1 MSERVVLCYGDSNTF
16 GWIPAVGGRLER
28 AKRWPGVLAAELGA
42 GWHVIEEGLGG
53 RTTVFDDPLEPGRN
67 GRTYLA
73 PCLASHEPVD
83 LVVLFLGTN
92 DLKARFGVPASDI
105 AAGVGALVTI
115 ALESLAGPG
124 ITPPRVLV
132 LGLPR
137 LGRLSELAEMFAGAE
152 EKAARLP
159 EHLQAVAAALGVDFL
174 DLGGLLAYSDA
185 DGIHLDEGGH
195 RTIGEA
201 VARTVR
207 TVLA

>member
-1 MSERVVLCYGDSNTF
+1 MSERVVLC
-16 GWIPAVGGRLER
+16 
-28 AKRWPGVLAAELGA
+28 
-42 GWHVIEEGLGG
+42 
-53 RTTVFDDPLEPGRN
+53 
-67 GRTYLA
+67 YLA

-83 LVVLFLGTN
+83 LVVFFLGTN

-174 DLGGLLAYSDA
+174 DLGELLAYSDA